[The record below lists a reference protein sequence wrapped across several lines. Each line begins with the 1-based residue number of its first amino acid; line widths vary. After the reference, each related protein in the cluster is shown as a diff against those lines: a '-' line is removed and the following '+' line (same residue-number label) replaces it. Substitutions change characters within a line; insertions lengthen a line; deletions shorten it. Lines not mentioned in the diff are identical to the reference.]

1 MSHPKRR
8 VYEGDD
14 TTMYGKEYSDLADFG
29 FTSLQSRIYLALLR
43 RGTSKAGQI
52 SSATGIVRPE
62 VYRILHELSSKGLV
76 ERILGSPSS
85 YRAMPPSQSLSLLLE
100 QRRKQ
105 LIMLEQKKNS
115 LVESLE
121 SYYSKTEDRYEGEF
135 RVIVR
140 AEDVVSRIK
149 QMLADVKLDYVS
161 IISGYGLRWVKDEG
175 IARAAVSASRRG
187 VRVRVISEI
196 DDSNISTADYLS
208 QYIQFR
214 HGSRVLFYCEI
225 FDGSEMI
232 FGPPITDEELR
243 NQDGR
248 RADIWTNDQTF
259 IRGIYAFFEYI
270 WEKSLEYSPESNR
283 GRI

>member
-1 MSHPKRR
+1 M
-8 VYEGDD
+8 YEGDD

-175 IARAAVSASRRG
+175 IARAAVSAG
-187 VRVRVISEI
+187 
-196 DDSNISTADYLS
+196 LL
-208 QYIQFR
+208 
-214 HGSRVLFYCEI
+214 GSL
-225 FDGSEMI
+225 
-232 FGPPITDEELR
+232 L
-243 NQDGR
+243 
-248 RADIWTNDQTF
+248 
-259 IRGIYAFFEYI
+259 
-270 WEKSLEYSPESNR
+270 
-283 GRI
+283 